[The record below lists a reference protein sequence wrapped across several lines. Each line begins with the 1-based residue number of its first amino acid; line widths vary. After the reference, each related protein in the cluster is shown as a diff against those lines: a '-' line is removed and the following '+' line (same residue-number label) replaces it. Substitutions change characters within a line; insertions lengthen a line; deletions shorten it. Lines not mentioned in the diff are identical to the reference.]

1 MTYDL
6 YTSRYL
12 PGIRT
17 LKRYLVQIF
26 TGQVVMA
33 YVVPAYIVTAYI
45 VTAYIVTA
53 YIVMAHLLPR
63 VLARQHLELRV
74 QRGGDRAELRHRLAE
89 EPVMASIA
97 MASKL
102 WPI

>member
-1 MTYDL
+1 MSCMTYDL

-26 TGQVVMA
+26 TGQVAMA
-33 YVVPAYIVTAYI
+33 HVVTAYIVTAYI

-53 YIVMAHLLPR
+53 YIVMVYTLR
-63 VLARQHLELRV
+63 EIFARYHGLYGYCPCSYGL
-74 QRGGDRAELRHRLAE
+74 HN
-89 EPVMASIA
+89 
-97 MASKL
+97 
-102 WPI
+102 